1 MKFMIMNYKP
11 YEYELLQ
18 TKLNKLGQQGYITQE
33 LSFVTIFNK
42 VDYPV
47 YYHIDFHKTIGSTK
61 IERQKDKDAFARKYQ
76 QKGYQPIYAKHHMF
90 VFVSKKQKDLPFS
103 WEDKKDI
110 A

>member
-76 QKGYQPIYAKHHMF
+76 QKDINLFMQNIICLFLFLKN
-90 VFVSKKQKDLPFS
+90 KKTFLFLGKI
-103 WEDKKDI
+103 KKI
-110 A
+110 

>member
-47 YYHIDFHKTIGSTK
+47 YYPSPAHGDMG
-61 IERQKDKDAFARKYQ
+61 ARKEILTGLHGRDTINKRCYT
-76 QKGYQPIYAKHHMF
+76 
-90 VFVSKKQKDLPFS
+90 
-103 WEDKKDI
+103 
-110 A
+110 